1 MPSTFDIAVLG
12 ATGAAGEQVLAALAL
27 SNLPLGAVTPFG
39 GPARSPRVDSV
50 SYGERPIGVESI
62 SRLGDH
68 SPAAAVLC
76 VPSKAA
82 SLAPA
87 LVARGVFVIDVC
99 NATAGVLDAP
109 LLANAWRTEGR
120 PAPLPDAVVR
130 AGALRTPTAVGA
142 VLTALLAPLADAPPT
157 AVSGVVSLPASTRGR
172 AATEELGQQVIA
184 SFAQQ
189 DPPRRVWPEGLAFDT
204 LPEDVPDDE
213 WSTAERVAAEEAGE
227 LGPVPADRIA
237 LTFCTQPLFAGLTA
251 GLHLRGVSYD
261 AVESAWN
268 DAPGLVAV
276 GRTSRLRPRARL
288 AKAEIA
294 WGRLRSDPAGDG
306 VHVWITADPLAIG
319 AAAAVDAL
327 ARLAEAGVLGGAE

>member
-1 MPSTFDIAVLG
+1 MPSPFDIAVLG
-12 ATGAAGEQVLAALAL
+12 ATGAAGEQVLAALAS

-50 SYGERPIGVESI
+50 SYGERTIGVESI

-68 SPAAAVLC
+68 TPAAAVLC
-76 VPSKAA
+76 VPSKVA

-99 NATAGVLDAP
+99 NATAGVLAAP
-109 LLANAWRTEGR
+109 LLGSAWRVEGR
-120 PAPLPDAVVR
+120 AARLPDAVVR
-130 AGALRTPTAVGA
+130 AGALRTPSAVGA
-142 VLTALLAPLADAPPT
+142 ALHALLAPLAAAPPT
-157 AVSGVVSLPASTRGR
+157 SVSGVVSLPASARGR
-172 AATEELGQQVIA
+172 VGSEELGQQVIA
-184 SFAQQ
+184 SLTQQ
-189 DPPRRVWPEGLAFDT
+189 DPQRRVWPEGLAFDT

-213 WSTAERVAAEEAGE
+213 WSTPERLAAEEVGA
-227 LGPVPADRIA
+227 LGPLAADRIA

-251 GLHLRGVSYD
+251 GLHLRGVSYE
-261 AVESAWN
+261 AAEAAWS

-294 WGRLRSDPAGDG
+294 WGRLRSDPSGDG
-306 VHVWITADPLAIG
+306 VHVWVTADPLAIG
-319 AAAAVDAL
+319 AAAVVDAL
-327 ARLAEAGVLGGAE
+327 GRLAEAGVLGGAE